1 VSLADRPAC
10 GLNFCPWGDTQF
22 CNTLPPPPPPPP
34 PRAGRV
40 LINV

>member
-22 CNTLPPPPPPPP
+22 CNTLPPPL
-34 PRAGRV
+34 RAGRV